1 MEIYGRAKCTRAHP
15 HHGPRGRRQ
24 LCSRGVGCA
33 MAPALIPVAELPGTL
48 LLWRQPRLRP
58 GGHEE
63 LEEHDLLALREAG
76 VQAVLCLQED
86 QELRRLGEGLSQ
98 RATATE
104 AAGMAFRSL
113 PTPDFG
119 EPEPEALREALR
131 WLEHALRAGQTVL
144 VHCRA
149 GLGRSGTVAAALII
163 MRGSDP
169 EEAMAIVRAHRP
181 GAIESSSQEG
191 LLRRLG
197 RPGVT

>member
-1 MEIYGRAKCTRAHP
+1 MP
-15 HHGPRGRRQ
+15 
-24 LCSRGVGCA
+24 
-33 MAPALIPVAELPGTL
+33 PAAIPVTGLPGTL
-48 LLWRQPRLRP
+48 LLWRQPRIRP

-63 LEEHDLLALREAG
+63 LEEYDLLALRGAG

-98 RATATE
+98 RAAATE

-119 EPEPEALREALR
+119 EPDPDALQEALR
-131 WLEHALRAGQTVL
+131 WLEHALGTGQRVL

-149 GLGRSGTVAAALII
+149 GLGRSGTVAAALLI
-163 MRGSDP
+163 MRGMDP
-169 EEAMAIVRAHRP
+169 EVAMALVRAHRP

-191 LLRRLG
+191 LLRRLRG
-197 RPGVT
+197 PRVT